1 MSLVIELLVI
11 PVLSVV
17 VNVTADLSTCLVDTV
32 SELLAGVLVAAAIQ
46 SLASILFTE
55 KNFMHRL
62 TIIFLLTNLDFS
74 FLTMLLFTPIV

>member
-11 PVLSVV
+11 PVSSVV

-46 SLASILFTE
+46 SLAGILFTE
-55 KNFMHRL
+55 KNFTYRL
-62 TIIFLLTNLDFS
+62 TIIFLLANLDFS

>member
-11 PVLSVV
+11 PVSSVV
-17 VNVTADLSTCLVDTV
+17 VNVTADLSICLVDTV
-32 SELLAGVLVAAAIQ
+32 SELLAGVLVVAAIQ
-46 SLASILFTE
+46 SLAGILFTE

>member
-11 PVLSVV
+11 PVSSVV

-32 SELLAGVLVAAAIQ
+32 SELLASVLIAAAIQ
-46 SLASILFTE
+46 SLAGILFTE

-62 TIIFLLTNLDFS
+62 TTI
-74 FLTMLLFTPIV
+74 